1 MKFKRQA
8 QQIENFLEEE
18 FSKKVPLLVLPNNNI
33 VYKKFKIK
41 KNKLGQWELRDAAN
55 DLVNTFRLRV
65 TAALAAKYYDNID
78 FRKYNEIKSI
88 DTQYWN
94 SAVDAGVFKYRYD
107 HASDQDKRDLYRSRW
122 EITNQRAKF
131 FRDEITRKFKTS
143 F

>member
-41 KNKLGQWELRDAAN
+41 KNKLGQWELRDSAN

-65 TAALAAKYYDNID
+65 TAALAAKYYDSID

-94 SAVDAGVFKYRYD
+94 SAVDAGVFKYRYY
-107 HASDQDKRDLYRSRW
+107 HAADRDKRDLYRSRW

>member
-8 QQIENFLEEE
+8 RQIENFLEEE
-18 FSKKVPLLVLPNNNI
+18 FNKKVPLLVLPNNTI

-41 KNKLGQWELRDAAN
+41 KNKQGLWELRDVN
-55 DLVNTFRLRV
+55 YDLINTFRLRA
-65 TAALAAKYYDNID
+65 TAALAAKYYDNVD

-94 SAVDAGVFKYRYD
+94 SATDSSIFKYRFD
-107 HASDQDKRDLYRSRW
+107 HAKEQYKRDLYLSRW
-122 EITNQRAKF
+122 EITAQRAKF
-131 FRDEITRKFKTS
+131 YRDEISRKFKST